1 MAEKS
6 HREQAVDRITTPFYG
21 IVRDV
26 EGNIKSPPPGP
37 ERDRLLKVSEAWRDY
52 RKTGDEKKLVD
63 LEIFPESESTS
74 KTPKKR
80 GQGQRVQPTRISRRA
95 RSRPPR
101 SR

>member
-6 HREQAVDRITTPFYG
+6 HRDHAVARITTPFYG
-21 IVRDV
+21 IVWDAA
-26 EGNIKSPPPGP
+26 GNIRSPPPGP

-63 LEIFPESESTS
+63 LEIFPESAATS

-80 GQGQRVQPTRISRRA
+80 WAAPARA
-95 RSRPPR
+95 ADQDQ
-101 SR
+101 